1 MLMRK
6 NSRAVLSIAACFVT
20 AGAASA
26 AIALTGV
33 ASGGGSSHAISG
45 TSSGSTHTPKVEQ
58 STSNPTLIPAPTPQ
72 VHTIPA
78 TEQAPYVSGP
88 YLTMSQAE
96 ADAMQVA
103 DRMGSGAQVVAAKL
117 ESVATA
123 STDAGFRVATFETST
138 SRKVWLVWIIGPYQ
152 GGCLT
157 STCPARSNV
166 LYNVTID
173 ATSGTVYGVGTSKNM
188 PGAPSV
194 PPNVARGPAT

>member
-1 MLMRK
+1 MRK
-6 NSRAVLSIAACFVT
+6 SSRTLISIVACFVT
-20 AGAASA
+20 AGATSA
-26 AIALTGV
+26 TIALTGV
-33 ASGGGSSHAISG
+33 ASGGGPPRAISS
-45 TSSGSTHTPKVEQ
+45 TSSGSRTGGAKAMQ
-58 STSNPTLIPAPTPQ
+58 STSNPPLIPAPTPQ

-78 TEQAPYVSGP
+78 TNQTPYVSGP

-103 DRMGSGAQVVAAKL
+103 TRMGSGAQVVAATL

-123 STDAGFRVATFETST
+123 SRDAGFRVATFETST
-138 SRKVWLVWIIGPYQ
+138 SREVWLVWIVGPYQ
-152 GGCLT
+152 GDCLT
-157 STCPARSNV
+157 STCPVRSNL

-194 PPNVARGPAT
+194 PSDVARGPAT

>member
-1 MLMRK
+1 MRK
-6 NSRAVLSIAACFVT
+6 STRTLLSIAACFVT
-20 AGAASA
+20 AGATST

-33 ASGGGSSHAISG
+33 ASGGGSPHAIS
-45 TSSGSTHTPKVEQ
+45 SSGSIRTPKATQ
-58 STSNPTLIPAPTPQ
+58 STANPPLIPAPTPQ

-78 TEQAPYVSGP
+78 TEQTPSVSGP

-103 DRMGSGAQVVAAKL
+103 NRMGSGAQVIDAKL

-138 SRKVWLVWIIGPYQ
+138 SREVWLVWIIGPYQ

-173 ATSGTVYGVGTSKNM
+173 ATTGTVYGVGTSKNM

-194 PPNVARGPAT
+194 PSNVARGPAT